1 MNQLVRNLFRRH
13 GAVAALLFGVASLAR
28 AQEPGTIAGR
38 VVDAA
43 SNAPIPAAQ
52 VVLVGTTRGVV
63 AGDDGRFRIA
73 GVRPGQYTVR
83 ALRLGYQASAQTV
96 DVTAGGTID
105 VNFSLAPAAVS
116 LEEVVTTA
124 TGERERKREIGS
136 AVSTL
141 QPATEQVAAAQNVSQ
156 LLAGKVPGVDIQQAG

>member
-1 MNQLVRNLFRRH
+1 MRKGLSDSTPAIAHLRGLQHIRLCTALDCAVESATRRPSRRGRASGKHGGSMNHHVRSLFRRH
-13 GAVAALLFGVASLAR
+13 SAVAVLLLGTASLAR

-38 VVDAA
+38 VMDAA

-96 DVTAGGTID
+96 
-105 VNFSLAPAAVS
+105 
-116 LEEVVTTA
+116 
-124 TGERERKREIGS
+124 
-136 AVSTL
+136 
-141 QPATEQVAAAQNVSQ
+141 
-156 LLAGKVPGVDIQQAG
+156 